1 MTKLLYIP
9 SGKYAVW
16 ASEKYCSFG
25 LSKGETD
32 ESLRF
37 TNIWELSFAG
47 NTWKEPKITLEEY
60 IRIYMMSTTIIE
72 DYVKESAEI
81 PLDTA
86 ILRSEF
92 EIIYD

>member
-16 ASEKYCSFG
+16 ASEEYCLFGDDGSF
-25 LSKGETD
+25 
-32 ESLRF
+32 RF

-60 IRIYMMSTTIIE
+60 IRIYMMSTTTIE
-72 DYVKESAEI
+72 NYVKESAEI

>member
-16 ASEKYCSFG
+16 ASEEYCLFGDDGSF
-25 LSKGETD
+25 
-32 ESLRF
+32 RF

-60 IRIYMMSTTIIE
+60 IRIYMMSTTTIE
-72 DYVKESAEI
+72 NYVKESAEI

-92 EIIYD
+92 EVIYD

>member
-9 SGKYAVW
+9 SGKYVVW
-16 ASEKYCSFG
+16 SSEEYCSFG
-25 LSKGETD
+25 GDK
-32 ESLRF
+32 SLLF

-60 IRIYMMSTTIIE
+60 IRIYMMSTTTIE
-72 DYVKESAEI
+72 NYVKESAEI

>member
-16 ASEKYCSFG
+16 ASEEYCLFG
-25 LSKGETD
+25 DDG
-32 ESLRF
+32 SLRF

-60 IRIYMMSTTIIE
+60 IRIYMMSTTTIE
-72 DYVKESAEI
+72 NYVKESAEI